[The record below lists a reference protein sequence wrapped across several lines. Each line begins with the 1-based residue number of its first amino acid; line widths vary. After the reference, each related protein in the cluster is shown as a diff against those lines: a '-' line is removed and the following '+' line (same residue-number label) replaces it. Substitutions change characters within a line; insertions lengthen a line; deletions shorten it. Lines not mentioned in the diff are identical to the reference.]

1 MQEQNMRR
9 NVLALVGDFVFFSIG
24 FAFYDPVVI
33 VPAFVK
39 EFTDSALLIG
49 ALSTLRI
56 LMITVPQIWAASFL
70 VAQPRKKP
78 LLVWSTFGGRFP
90 ILFLA
95 LATLLWTRSQV
106 WLTMVVLTLSVAIF
120 YTSEALNSVSWP
132 ALVGKVIPDKIRG
145 RFFGAGQL
153 FSSLGAAIAGII
165 VSRVLDKDGA
175 ALPER
180 WALLFGFGFVGLML
194 SLVSMFF
201 IREEAEDK
209 VPGRTDIRHGLRMMI
224 HYLRTDASLRR
235 LVITQIVLYTAG
247 AASPFFIVRAREA
260 FVGNDAIIGAL
271 LTTQSIGGAVAALIC
286 GHLIDRMGSW
296 AAIRLGAVA
305 QTAALLFV
313 ILAGV
318 LDAPTIFYF
327 AAFFLLGFVTASMW
341 WSFSAYLLD
350 IADDEQ
356 RPIYLATS
364 GILSSVTVLNPLI
377 VGALF
382 ETLMPGTVFAI
393 MTALGVVGGV
403 LAWRLRK
410 GGASEQ
416 TEEPANERISE

>member
-1 MQEQNMRR
+1 MQEHHVRR
-9 NVLALVGDFVFFSIG
+9 NLLALVGDFVFFSIG

-39 EFTDSALLIG
+39 EFTGSSLLIG
-49 ALSTLRI
+49 ALSALRI
-56 LMITVPQIWAASFL
+56 LMITVPQVWAASFL

-95 LATLLWTRSQV
+95 LATLLWTRNHV
-106 WLTMVVLTLSVAIF
+106 WLTMAVLTLSVAIF

-153 FSSLGAAIAGII
+153 FSSLGAAIAGIV
-165 VSRVLDKDGA
+165 VSRILARDGA

-180 WALLFGFGFVGLML
+180 WALLFGIGFGGLML

-209 VPGRTDIRHGLRMMI
+209 TPGKTDIRQGLRMML
-224 HYLRTDASLRR
+224 HYLRTDVLLRR
-235 LVITQIVLYTAG
+235 VVITQIVLWTAG

-271 LTTQSIGGAVAALIC
+271 LTTQSIGGAAAALIC
-286 GHLIDRMGSW
+286 GQLVDRVGSW
-296 AAIRLGAVA
+296 AAIRLGAIT
-305 QTAALLFV
+305 QTVSLLAV

-318 LDAPTIFYF
+318 LGAPTVFYF
-327 AAFFLLGFVTASMW
+327 TAFFLMGFVAASLW

-350 IADDEQ
+350 IADNEQ

-364 GILSSVTVLNPLI
+364 GILSSVTILNPLI

-382 ETLMPGTVFAI
+382 ETLPPGTVFVLMA
-393 MTALGVVGGV
+393 ALSVGGIA

-410 GGASEQ
+410 GS
-416 TEEPANERISE
+416 RISE

>member
-1 MQEQNMRR
+1 MQQQHVRR
-9 NVLALVGDFVFFSIG
+9 NLLALVGDFVFFSIG
-24 FAFYDPVVI
+24 FAFYDPLVI

-39 EFTDSALLIG
+39 EFTDSSLLIG
-49 ALSTLRI
+49 ALSALRI

-95 LATLLWTRSQV
+95 LATLLWTRNHV

-132 ALVGKVIPDKIRG
+132 ALVGKVIPDKLRG

-153 FSSLGAAIAGII
+153 FSSLGAAVAGII
-165 VSRVLDKDGA
+165 VSRILDKDGA

-180 WALLFGFGFVGLML
+180 WALLFGLGFVALML
-194 SLVSMFF
+194 SLISMFF
-201 IREEAEDK
+201 IREKAEDK
-209 VPGRTDIRHGLRMMI
+209 TPGKTDIRHGLRMML

-235 LVITQIVLYTAG
+235 VVITQIVIGTAG
-247 AASPFFIVRAREA
+247 AAFPFFIVRAREA
-260 FVGNDAIIGAL
+260 FIGNDAIIGAL
-271 LTTQSIGGAVAALIC
+271 LTTQSIGGAAAALIA
-286 GHLIDRMGSW
+286 GYLIDRVGSW

-305 QTAALLFV
+305 QTASLLAV
-313 ILAGV
+313 ILAGAFG
-318 LDAPTIFYF
+318 APTFFYF
-327 AAFFLLGFVTASMW
+327 AAFFLLGFVVSSTW

-350 IADDEQ
+350 IADNEQ

-382 ETLMPGTVFAI
+382 ETLPPGTVFIVMA
-393 MTALGVVGGV
+393 ALSLCGGA

-410 GGASEQ
+410 GRGK
-416 TEEPANERISE
+416 EPANERIGE

>member
-1 MQEQNMRR
+1 MQEQNVRR
-9 NVLALVGDFVFFSIG
+9 NVLALAGDYIFFSIG

-39 EFTDSALLIG
+39 EFTGSSLLIG
-49 ALSTLRI
+49 ALSALRI
-56 LMITVPQIWAASFL
+56 LMITVPQIWAASIL
-70 VAQPRKKP
+70 IAQPRKKP
-78 LLVWSTFGGRFP
+78 LLVWSTFGGRLP
-90 ILFLA
+90 ILFLI
-95 LATLLWTRSQV
+95 LATLLWTRSHV
-106 WLTMVVLTLSVAIF
+106 WMTMVVLTLSVAIF
-120 YTSEALNSVSWP
+120 FTSEALNGVTWP

-153 FSSLGAAIAGII
+153 ISSLGAAVAGII
-165 VSRVLDKDGA
+165 VSRILDKDGA

-194 SLVSMFF
+194 SLVSMLF

-209 VPGRTDIRHGLRMMI
+209 APSRTDIRHGLRMMV

-235 LVITQIVLYTAG
+235 VVITQIVLGTAG
-247 AASPFFIVRAREA
+247 AAFPFFIVRAREA
-260 FVGNDAIIGAL
+260 FVGNDAIIGEL
-271 LTTQSIGGAVAALIC
+271 LTTQSIGGAAAALIA
-286 GHLIDRMGSW
+286 GYLIDRVGSW

-305 QTAALLFV
+305 QTAALLSV
-313 ILAGV
+313 ILAGA
-318 LDAPTIFYF
+318 LGAPTVFYF
-327 AAFFLLGFVTASMW
+327 AAFFLLGFVTSSTW

-350 IADDEQ
+350 IADNEQ

-364 GILSSVTVLNPLI
+364 GILSSITVLNPLI

-382 ETLMPGTVFAI
+382 ETLLPGTVFII
-393 MTALGVVGGV
+393 MAAFSACGGT

-410 GGASEQ
+410 GKPVRARQPSTAS
-416 TEEPANERISE
+416 S

>member
-1 MQEQNMRR
+1 MQEQHVRR
-9 NVLALVGDFVFFSIG
+9 NLLALVGDFVFFSIG

-39 EFTDSALLIG
+39 EFTGSAMLIG
-49 ALSTLRI
+49 ALSALRI

-70 VAQPRKKP
+70 VTQPRKKP

-95 LATLLWTRSQV
+95 LATLLWTRNHV
-106 WLTMVVLTLSVAIF
+106 WLTMTVLTLSVAIF
-120 YTSEALNSVSWP
+120 YTSEGLNSVSWP
-132 ALVGKVIPDKIRG
+132 ALVGKVIPDKLRG

-153 FSSLGAAIAGII
+153 FSSIGAAIAGVI
-165 VSRVLDKDGA
+165 VSRILVKDGA

-180 WALLFGFGFVGLML
+180 WALLFGIGFVALML

-201 IREEAEDK
+201 IREEAEEK
-209 VPGRTDIRHGLRMMI
+209 TPGKTDVRQALQMML
-224 HYLRTDASLRR
+224 HYLRKDASLRR
-235 LVITQIVLYTAG
+235 AVITQITLWTAG
-247 AASPFFIVRAREA
+247 AASPFFIVYAREA
-260 FVGNDAIIGAL
+260 FTGNDAIIGSL
-271 LTTQSIGGAVAALIC
+271 LTTQSIGGVAAALIC
-286 GHLIDRMGSW
+286 GHLIDRVGSW

-305 QTAALLFV
+305 QTASLLAV

-318 LDAPTIFYF
+318 LGAPTVFYF
-327 AAFFLLGFVTASMW
+327 TAFFLMGFVTASLW

-350 IADDEQ
+350 IANNEQ
-356 RPIYLATS
+356 RPIYLAAS
-364 GILSSVTVLNPLI
+364 GILSGVTVLNPLI

-382 ETLMPGTVFAI
+382 EMLPPGTVFIIMVAI
-393 MTALGVVGGV
+393 SVYGGA

-410 GGASEQ
+410 SRGGES
-416 TEEPANERISE
+416 

>member
-1 MQEQNMRR
+1 MQEHHVRR
-9 NVLALVGDFVFFSIG
+9 NLLALVGDFVFFSIG

-39 EFTDSALLIG
+39 EFTGSSLLIG
-49 ALSTLRI
+49 VLSALRI
-56 LMITVPQIWAASFL
+56 LMITVPQMWAASFL

-78 LLVWSTFGGRFP
+78 LLVWSTLGGRFP

-95 LATLLWTRSQV
+95 LATLLWTRSHL
-106 WLTMVVLTLSVAIF
+106 WLTMAVLTLSVAIF

-132 ALVGKVIPDKIRG
+132 ALVGKVVPDKIRG

-165 VSRVLDKDGA
+165 VSRILSKDGA

-180 WALLFGFGFVGLML
+180 WALLFGIGFVGLMI

-201 IREEAEDK
+201 IHEEAEDK
-209 VPGRTDIRHGLRMMI
+209 TPGRTDVRQALRMML

-235 LVITQIVLYTAG
+235 VIITQIVIWTAG

-260 FVGNDAIIGAL
+260 FVGNDAIIGSL
-271 LTTQSIGGAVAALIC
+271 LTTQSIGGAAAALIC
-286 GHLIDRMGSW
+286 GHLVDRVGSW
-296 AAIRLGAVA
+296 AAIRLGAVT
-305 QTAALLFV
+305 QTVSLLAV

-318 LDAPTIFYF
+318 LGAPAVFYF
-327 AAFFLLGFVTASMW
+327 TAFFLMGFVTASLW

-350 IADDEQ
+350 IADNER
-356 RPIYLATS
+356 RPIYLAAS
-364 GILSSVTVLNPLI
+364 GILSAVTVLNPLI

-382 ETLMPGTVFAI
+382 ETLPPGTVFILMA
-393 MTALGVVGGV
+393 ALSAGGIA

-410 GGASEQ
+410 RRGIES
-416 TEEPANERISE
+416 ANERISE

>member
-1 MQEQNMRR
+1 MQEQHVRR

-33 VPAFVK
+33 VPAFVE
-39 EFTDSALLIG
+39 EFTGSPLLIG
-49 ALSTLRI
+49 ALAALRI
-56 LMITVPQIWAASFL
+56 LMITVPQIWAASYL

-90 ILFLA
+90 ILFLT
-95 LATLLWTRSQV
+95 LATLLWTRSHV
-106 WLTMVVLTLSVAIF
+106 WLTMAVLTLSVAIF

-153 FSSLGAAIAGII
+153 FSSLGAAVAGII
-165 VSRVLDKDGA
+165 VSRILDKDGA

-180 WALLFGFGFVGLML
+180 WALLFSFGFVGLML

-209 VPGRTDIRHGLRMMI
+209 APGKTDVRHGLRMMA
-224 HYLRTDASLRR
+224 HYLRVDASLRR
-235 LVITQIVLYTAG
+235 AVITQIVLWTAG

-271 LTTQSIGGAVAALIC
+271 LTTQSIGGAAAALIC
-286 GHLIDRMGSW
+286 GHLIDRVGSW
-296 AAIRLGAVA
+296 AAIRLGAVT
-305 QTAALLFV
+305 QTVSLLAV
-313 ILAGV
+313 ILAGA
-318 LDAPTIFYF
+318 LGAPTVFYF
-327 AAFFLLGFVTASMW
+327 TAFFLMGFVTASLW

-350 IADDEQ
+350 IADNEQ
-356 RPIYLATS
+356 RPIYLAAS
-364 GILSSVTVLNPLI
+364 GILSGVTVLNPLI

-382 ETLMPGTVFAI
+382 ETLLPGIVFIFMA
-393 MTALGVVGGV
+393 V
-403 LAWRLRK
+403 LSVCGNVLTWTLRK
-410 GGASEQ
+410 EQ
-416 TEEPANERISE
+416 A

>member
-1 MQEQNMRR
+1 MQEQQHVRR

-39 EFTDSALLIG
+39 EFTGSSLLIG
-49 ALSTLRI
+49 ALSALRI

-95 LATLLWTRSQV
+95 LATLLWTRSHV
-106 WLTMVVLTLSVAIF
+106 VLTMVVLTLSVAIF

-153 FSSLGAAIAGII
+153 LSSLGAAVAGIV

-180 WALLFGFGFVGLML
+180 WALLFGFGFIALML

-209 VPGRTDIRHGLRMMI
+209 VPGRTDVRHGLRMMV

-247 AASPFFIVRAREA
+247 AAAPFFIVRAHEA

-271 LTTQSIGGAVAALIC
+271 LTTQSIGGAAAALIG
-286 GHLIDRMGSW
+286 GHLIDRVGSW
-296 AAIRLGAVA
+296 ASIRLGAVV
-305 QTAALLFV
+305 QTAALLSV
-313 ILAGV
+313 VLAGV
-318 LDAPTIFYF
+318 VDAPTVFYF
-327 AAFFLLGFVTASMW
+327 TAFFLLGFVTASMW

-382 ETLMPGTVFAI
+382 ETLMPEVVFII
-393 MTALGVVGGV
+393 MAVLSVVGGA
-403 LAWRLRK
+403 LAWTLRK
-410 GGASEQ
+410 GQIKEL
-416 TEEPANERISE
+416 ANERISE

>member
-1 MQEQNMRR
+1 MQEQDVRR
-9 NVLALVGDFVFFSIG
+9 NVLALAGDYIFFSIG

-39 EFTDSALLIG
+39 EFTGSSLFIG
-49 ALSTLRI
+49 ALSALRI

-78 LLVWSTFGGRFP
+78 LLVWSTFGGRLP
-90 ILFLA
+90 ILFLIF
-95 LATLLWTRSQV
+95 ATLLWTRSHL
-106 WLTMVVLTLSVAIF
+106 WLTMTVLTLSVAMF
-120 YTSEALNSVSWP
+120 YTSEGLNGVTWP
-132 ALVGKVIPDKIRG
+132 ALVGKVVPDKIRG

-153 FSSLGAAIAGII
+153 FSSLGAAVAGII
-165 VSRVLDKDGA
+165 VSRILDKDGA

-180 WALLFGFGFVGLML
+180 WGLLFGIGFVALML

-209 VPGRTDIRHGLRMMI
+209 APGRTDVRHGLRMML

-235 LVITQIVLYTAG
+235 VVITQIVIGTAG
-247 AASPFFIVRAREA
+247 AAFPFFIVRAREA

-271 LTTQSIGGAVAALIC
+271 LTTQSIGGVAAALI
-286 GHLIDRMGSW
+286 GGYLIDRVGSW
-296 AAIRLGAVA
+296 ASIRLGAVA
-305 QTAALLFV
+305 QTAALLSV
-313 ILAGV
+313 ILAGA
-318 LDAPTIFYF
+318 LGAPTLFYF
-327 AAFFLLGFVTASMW
+327 AAFFLLGFVTASSW

-350 IADDEQ
+350 IADNEQ

-382 ETLMPGTVFAI
+382 ETLLPGIVFII
-393 MTALGVVGGV
+393 MAVLSACGGALT
-403 LAWRLRK
+403 WTLRK
-410 GGASEQ
+410 GRAISVGARQPPTVS
-416 TEEPANERISE
+416 S

>member
-1 MQEQNMRR
+1 MQEQHVRR
-9 NVLALVGDFVFFSIG
+9 NLLALVGDFVFFSIG

-33 VPAFVK
+33 IPAFVK
-39 EFTDSALLIG
+39 EFTDSSLLIG
-49 ALSTLRI
+49 ALSALRI

-70 VAQPRKKP
+70 VTQPRKKP

-95 LATLLWTRSQV
+95 LATLLWTRNYV
-106 WLTMVVLTLSVAIF
+106 WLTMTVLTLSVAIF
-120 YTSEALNSVSWP
+120 YTSEGLNSVSWP
-132 ALVGKVIPDKIRG
+132 ALVGKVIPDKLRG

-153 FSSLGAAIAGII
+153 FSSIGAAVAGII
-165 VSRVLDKDGA
+165 VSRILDKDGA

-180 WALLFGFGFVGLML
+180 WSLLFGLGFVGLML

-201 IREEAEDK
+201 IREEAENK
-209 VPGRTDIRHGLRMMI
+209 TPGKTDIRHGLRMMK

-235 LVITQIVLYTAG
+235 VVITQIVIWTAG
-247 AASPFFIVRAREA
+247 AAFPFFIVYAREA

-271 LTTQSIGGAVAALIC
+271 LTTQSIGGAAAALIC
-286 GHLIDRMGSW
+286 GHLIDRVGSW

-305 QTAALLFV
+305 QTISLLAV
-313 ILAGV
+313 ILAGA
-318 LDAPTIFYF
+318 LGAPAVFYF
-327 AAFFLLGFVTASMW
+327 TAFFLLGFVTASLW

-350 IADDEQ
+350 IADNEQ
-356 RPIYLATS
+356 RPIYLAAS
-364 GILSSVTVLNPLI
+364 GILSGVTVLNPLI

-382 ETLMPGTVFAI
+382 EMLPPGTVFIIMVAI
-393 MTALGVVGGV
+393 SVYGGA

-410 GGASEQ
+410 SRGGEL
-416 TEEPANERISE
+416 

>member
-1 MQEQNMRR
+1 MQERHVKR
-9 NVLALVGDFVFFSIG
+9 NLLALVGDFVFFSIG

-39 EFTDSALLIG
+39 EFTDSSLLIG
-49 ALSTLRI
+49 ALSALRI

-95 LATLLWTRSQV
+95 LATLLWTRSHV
-106 WLTMVVLTLSVAIF
+106 GLTMAVLTLSVAIF
-120 YTSEALNSVSWP
+120 YTSEGLNSVSWP
-132 ALVGKVIPDKIRG
+132 ALVGKVIPDKLRG

-153 FSSLGAAIAGII
+153 FSSLGAAVAGII
-165 VSRVLDKDGA
+165 VSRILDKDGA

-180 WALLFGFGFVGLML
+180 WALLFGIGFVGLML
-194 SLVSMFF
+194 SLVTMFF

-209 VPGRTDIRHGLRMMI
+209 VPGRTDVREGLRMMM
-224 HYLRTDASLRR
+224 HYLRKDASLRR
-235 LVITQIVLYTAG
+235 AVITQILIWTAG

-271 LTTQSIGGAVAALIC
+271 LTTQSIGGAAAALIC
-286 GHLIDRMGSW
+286 GHLIDRVGSW
-296 AAIRLGAVA
+296 ASIRLGAVT
-305 QTAALLFV
+305 QTVSLLAV

-318 LDAPTIFYF
+318 LGAPTVFYF
-327 AAFFLLGFVTASMW
+327 TAFFMMGFVTASLW

-350 IADDEQ
+350 IADNEQ
-356 RPIYLATS
+356 RPIYLAAS
-364 GILSSVTVLNPLI
+364 GILGGVTVFNPLI

-382 ETLMPGTVFAI
+382 ETLPAGTVFILMA
-393 MTALGVVGGV
+393 ALSVGGIA

-410 GGASEQ
+410 GRGGK
-416 TEEPANERISE
+416 P

>member
-1 MQEQNMRR
+1 MQEHHVRR
-9 NVLALVGDFVFFSIG
+9 NVLALAGDFVFFSIG

-39 EFTDSALLIG
+39 EFTGSSLLIG
-49 ALSTLRI
+49 ALSALRI

-95 LATLLWTRSQV
+95 LATLLWTRNHV
-106 WLTMVVLTLSVAIF
+106 WLTMTVLTLSVAIF
-120 YTSEALNSVSWP
+120 YTSEGLNSVSWP

-153 FSSLGAAIAGII
+153 FSSLGAAIAGIG
-165 VSRVLDKDGA
+165 VSRILAKDGA

-180 WALLFGFGFVGLML
+180 WALLFGIGFVGLML
-194 SLVSMFF
+194 SLGSMFF

-209 VPGRTDIRHGLRMMI
+209 TPGKTDICHGLRMML

-235 LVITQIVLYTAG
+235 AVITQIVLWTAG
-247 AASPFFIVRAREA
+247 AASPFFIVCARES

-271 LTTQSIGGAVAALIC
+271 LTTQSIGGAAAALIC
-286 GHLIDRMGSW
+286 GQLIDRVGSW
-296 AAIRLGAVA
+296 AAIRLAAVT
-305 QTAALLFV
+305 QTVSLLAV
-313 ILAGV
+313 ILAGA
-318 LDAPTIFYF
+318 LNAPTVFYF
-327 AAFFLLGFVTASMW
+327 TAFFLMGFVTASLW
-341 WSFSAYLLD
+341 WSLSAYLLD
-350 IADDEQ
+350 ITNNEQ
-356 RPIYLATS
+356 RPIYLAAS
-364 GILSSVTVLNPLI
+364 GILGGVTVLNPLI

-382 ETLMPGTVFAI
+382 ETLPPGTVFILMATLSVCGI
-393 MTALGVVGGV
+393 A

-410 GGASEQ
+410 G
-416 TEEPANERISE
+416 NRIGE

>member
-1 MQEQNMRR
+1 MQEQHVRR

-39 EFTDSALLIG
+39 EFTGSSLLIG
-49 ALSTLRI
+49 ALAALRI

-90 ILFLA
+90 VLFLA
-95 LATLLWTRSQV
+95 LATLWWTRSHV
-106 WLTMVVLTLSVAIF
+106 GLTMTVLTLSVAIF
-120 YTSEALNSVSWP
+120 YTSEGLNGVTWP

-153 FSSLGAAIAGII
+153 LSSLGAAVAGIV

-180 WALLFGFGFVGLML
+180 WALLFGCGFVGLML
-194 SLVSMFF
+194 SLVSMLF

-209 VPGRTDIRHGLRMMI
+209 VPGRTDVRHGLRMMLQ
-224 HYLRTDASLRR
+224 YLRTDASLRR
-235 LVITQIVLYTAG
+235 VVITQMVIGTAG
-247 AASPFFIVRAREA
+247 AAFPFFIVRARET
-260 FVGNDAIIGAL
+260 FVGNDAIIGTL
-271 LTTQSIGGAVAALIC
+271 LTTQSIGGATAALLC
-286 GHLIDRMGSW
+286 GYIIDRVGSW
-296 AAIRLGAVA
+296 ASIRLGVVA
-305 QTAALLFV
+305 QTAALLAV

-318 LDAPTIFYF
+318 SGTPEVCYF
-327 AAFFLLGFVTASMW
+327 AAFFLLGFVTASSW

-350 IADDEQ
+350 IATDEQ

-382 ETLMPGTVFAI
+382 EALMPATVFVLMA
-393 MTALGVVGGV
+393 ALSACGGA

-410 GGASEQ
+410 GRKEG
-416 TEEPANERISE
+416 ERVRK